1 MTILLR
7 FPKPLARPLLQH
19 CKSVSSRPTSLCPS
33 GNVHFKFHA
42 HTYITKVLVVP
53 KGAKEALESAHFPQ
67 VHEDTATQHS
77 TSATAVPTIPSPAI
91 STVQSITSSQIPAAS
106 PTPAISQTPPEFICT
121 PPPTTQIPEA
131 VINIQPERVK
141 DLKGLINAYLSL
153 SKFRLSALIVVTTMA
168 GYVLAPMPF
177 HFSTFVATTVG
188 TSLACASANT
198 FNQIYEVAFD
208 AKMARTKKRM
218 LPSGKV
224 SLSHAILFG
233 AVTGLTGPLI
243 LLYGVNAF
251 AASLAFANIAL
262 YGGVYTPLKRV
273 HPINTW
279 VGSVVGAIP
288 PVIGWVAAT
297 NTMDLG
303 AWTLGALLFIWQ
315 IPHFLALSWG
325 YKNDYANAG
334 YKMLS
339 NVYPEKLP
347 RFCLRYCIYLLPIG
361 ALSWYSGITTMAF
374 AFDSLL
380 IDAYLLWFG
389 YQFYKE
395 NSTVKARKLFFASLI
410 FLPVFLG
417 MMIFHSTKI
426 WGHKQIEQNEAVT
439 NKT

>member
-19 CKSVSSRPTSLCPS
+19 RKSISSQSTSLCIH
-33 GNVHFKFHA
+33 GNFNFKYHA
-42 HTYITKVLVVP
+42 HTYTTKSIAVP
-53 KGAKEALESAHFPQ
+53 KEPKEALESTHSPFSQAHGGA
-67 VHEDTATQHS
+67 AT
-77 TSATAVPTIPSPAI
+77 TLVPEVSA
-91 STVQSITSSQIPAAS
+91 VQSTTTSQAPPIS
-106 PTPAISQTPPEFICT
+106 PTQAISQTPPKFICT
-121 PPPTTQIPEA
+121 PPPNTHPEA
-131 VINIQPERVK
+131 IIHLPPERVK

-168 GYVLAPMPF
+168 GYVLAPVPF
-177 HFSTFVATTVG
+177 HFSTFLFASVG
-188 TSLACASANT
+188 TSLASGSANT
-198 FNQIYEVAFD
+198 FNQIYEVAHD
-208 AKMARTKKRM
+208 AKMARTQKRI

-224 SLSHAILFG
+224 SLNHAIVFG
-233 AVTGLTGPLI
+233 AVTGLAGPLI

-251 AASLAFANIAL
+251 AASLAFANIFL
-262 YGGVYTPLKRV
+262 YAGVYTPLKRV

-279 VGSVVGAIP
+279 VGSIVGAIP

-297 NTMDLG
+297 NSMDMG
-303 AWTLGALLFIWQ
+303 AWVLGALLFIWQ

-339 NVYPEKLP
+339 NVYPKKLP
-347 RFCLRYCIYLLPIG
+347 KFCLRYCIYLLPIG
-361 ALSWYSGITTMAF
+361 ALSWYSGMTTMPF

-380 IDAYLLWFG
+380 IDAYVLWFG

-395 NSTVKARKLFFASLI
+395 SSTVKARKLFFATLI

-417 MMIFHSTKI
+417 MMILHSTKF
-426 WGHKQIEQNEAVT
+426 WSQKQVEVEVAN
-439 NKT
+439 NKA